1 MEVTAAERS
10 ITYTEAQSLAQK
22 INNYILTNRSSIAN
36 VAKLIGYSRTTVS
49 RYLAGKY
56 DSDPTDLENKLAEFL
71 AHETG
76 EAVEVSAPGR
86 RRSSM
91 RAGTRRQS
99 SACARAVRSTSGSA
113 SWSPE
118 AATARPTPSVNTRSS
133 PASPTS
139 SATTP

>member
-76 EAVEVSAPGR
+76 EAVEVSAPAQEPGAKTGQTPVFYESR
-86 RRSSM
+86 DAKAVLGVCQSCQEYIGLGIVVARSGYGKTY
-91 RAGTRRQS
+91 ALRQ
-99 SACARAVRSTSGSA
+99 
-113 SWSPE
+113 
-118 AATARPTPSVNTRSS
+118 
-133 PASPTS
+133 
-139 SATTP
+139 